1 MKLLQLETPIL
12 ELMLRATFLFVLFMI
27 LFRILPRRT
36 AGEMAPMDFV
46 FLLLITEAASHSLGE
61 FSSLADGTVQI
72 LTFMGLNY
80 LTNRLSYHFPFMQKL
95 LEHSPLPVVE
105 DGRMLRRNMS
115 RETLTEDELMGGL
128 RREGIDDVAK
138 ARKVCLEGDG
148 QLSVIRKDD

>member
-1 MKLLQLETPIL
+1 MLQLETPIL

-80 LTNRLSYHFPFMQKL
+80 LTNRLSYHFSFMQKL

-128 RREGIDDVAK
+128 RREGIDDLAK
-138 ARKVCLEGDG
+138 VRKVCLEGDG
-148 QLSVIRKDD
+148 QLSVIRKND